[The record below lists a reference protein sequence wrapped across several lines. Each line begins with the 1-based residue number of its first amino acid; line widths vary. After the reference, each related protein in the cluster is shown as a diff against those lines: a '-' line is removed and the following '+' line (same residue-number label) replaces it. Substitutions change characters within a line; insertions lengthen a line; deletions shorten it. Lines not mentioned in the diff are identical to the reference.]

1 MQLKTTYLR
10 EAKERAIR
18 NSYFRENIYIYIY
31 TYRNNSFYEFLI
43 ALYAIYR
50 KPTAKKYLGIF

>member
-18 NSYFRENIYIYIY
+18 NSYFRENIYNIYIY
-31 TYRNNSFYEFLI
+31 IYILTEITLFMSF
-43 ALYAIYR
+43 
-50 KPTAKKYLGIF
+50 